1 MPKEVSDAELDR
13 MIDQSVQD
21 AKKEEKDKGE
31 NGKDAAQQPEQ
42 QPAKPGE
49 SKESKQQKK
58 DKADKKEAKED
69 KQQKK
74 DKADKKEARLPGMKP
89 VEGFDLWKVLRYPH
103 LAEKSMNMVEL
114 ENKLVFIVRRNA
126 TAVQIKEAIEKGFGV
141 RVLSV
146 NVMITMKGDK
156 KAYVKLSPESSAA
169 DIATRLGMI

>member
-1 MPKEVSDAELDR
+1 MHSGVAMPKEVSDAELDR

-49 SKESKQQKK
+49 SKES
-58 DKADKKEAKED
+58 

>member
-1 MPKEVSDAELDR
+1 MHSGVAMPKEVSDAELDR

-21 AKKEEKDKGE
+21 AKKEDKDKGK

-42 QPAKPGE
+42 QPAKPGK

-58 DKADKKEAKED
+58 EKADKKEAK
-69 KQQKK
+69 
-74 DKADKKEARLPGMKP
+74 LPGMKP
-89 VEGFDLWKVLRYPH
+89 VEGFDPWKVLRYPH